1 MCAAGFYLP
10 VPQDNDAVC
19 LPHGGDAL
27 GDDELCGLRS
37 GRVQCSVQVRLR
49 FQVKGTGGIVENE
62 DLSGL
67 QHGSGNG

>member
-27 GDDELCGLRS
+27 GDDELRG
-37 GRVQCSVQVRLR
+37 VRLGF
-49 FQVKGTGGIVENE
+49 FQSGI
-62 DLSGL
+62 
-67 QHGSGNG
+67 